1 MLRELFN
8 ERKWSTGDLGALEVT
23 IRHRGAPRDER
34 LIPGHA
40 IGAVSGN
47 GFTVVEAGEWSF
59 SADDGDAPLT
69 SEGEVFVPWHRVLR
83 VVGPDGVLFR
93 KPEPSDARD

>member
-8 ERKWSTGDLGALEVT
+8 ERKWHTGDLASLEVT

-40 IGAVSGN
+40 ITDVNGN

-59 SADDGDAPLT
+59 SEEGEDAPAT
-69 SEGEVFVPWHRVLR
+69 SEGTFFVPWHRVLR

-93 KPEPSDARD
+93 KPEPADARD